1 MSDGRAVVSAPS
13 PESVVDVGYCLEIA
27 AEHRI
32 GVPGGEAGICFV
44 TELNDDDGS
53 FNVRWAVENSGEKN
67 TLPSR
72 IVCVNPSCSS
82 SWIIRAQGSITG
94 RGRKR
99 RRSARS

>member
-53 FNVRWAVENSGEKN
+53 FNPFGGPW
-67 TLPSR
+67 R
-72 IVCVNPSCSS
+72 IVGRRTHSRVELCAS
-82 SWIIRAQGSITG
+82 IRAAAAVG
-94 RGRKR
+94 
-99 RRSARS
+99 